1 MMVSVRARRGL
12 VGLVV
17 GAICMVMGCATAPK
31 GPGKGE
37 VKVEA
42 PMKFYPSAKAR
53 SEFCGLNG
61 YSHHV
66 IYLIDRSGSM
76 IDGLDAVKD
85 KIIKSVNGLWP
96 QHDFHVIMF
105 ADGQPLEKRPMALT
119 PPTEAHKLAV
129 VEFLDKIRAEGTA
142 NPINA
147 INRAFD
153 VMDKANANPGKI
165 IYLLTD
171 GSFPD
176 NAAVLKV
183 IRARNAG
190 KDVTINTLLL
200 DEKSPIAVK
209 VMTHIA
215 RENGGQY
222 RYVDLTK

>member
-1 MMVSVRARRGL
+1 MVSVRARRGL

-153 VMDKANANPGKI
+153 VLAKADNSRGKL
-165 IYLLTD
+165 IYMLTD
-171 GSFPD
+171 GVFSD
-176 NAAVLKV
+176 NEAVMSA
-183 IRARNAG
+183 IRVRNRRRR
-190 KDVTINTLLL
+190 VMINTFLYGWKPPL
-200 DEKSPIAVK
+200 AVK
-209 VMTHIA
+209 VMTQIA
-215 RENGGQY
+215 RENGGGY
-222 RYVDLTK
+222 KYIDPDK